1 MFSTL
6 RQTFGDGDRLLS
18 VEIAP
23 PFDKDR
29 TSMRTAC
36 ERCRAQKSKC
46 VSGENGC
53 MLCVAK
59 NRKCEYLV
67 ISRPQRRTSSAAS
80 SGSKSRNDDE
90 DEDDDDNTNNTVVN
104 QPKQSHQARRH
115 KRWSR
120 AQAMR
125 QTSPLSTHLSSP
137 KDQVSVTTASQP
149 SLQDNNT
156 TTNNNNNNNI
166 ATGPDVGL
174 EDAQQL
180 FLGALFPDSLGQIP
194 VVFPQFEPDFFGNM
208 AGPTPTAATKSRPGR
223 GGVGVT
229 AEALTSRRDSSK
241 QSNHTSVYSSSS
253 ADSLFEYGI
262 DPMDFL
268 MDESRIPTTVAPSSA
283 HGSNRVTTEARP
295 TTTHSSTPPNS
306 AAPSTYSSSSSSS
319 SCCCMMTAVS
329 IYEAM
334 QAQLVWGDPIAGPSA
349 ASSPNSTSA
358 GSSYSSGP
366 SWSGSESRTGTT
378 TYHSTT
384 PLMTQQTI
392 LKRQKTILLRCDS
405 LVQCGT
411 CWSRPDF
418 VMLII
423 TMCDRILTSLEAVER
438 FVCSRSDDD
447 VNRISSN
454 GTAAAQD
461 MHAMATPSRAG
472 LEVSSL
478 SQSSQMLQPGVGAWQ
493 IDDDDEME
501 LVISLIKSRVTRLGN
516 LITMAEGT
524 ISANAWPWHERLVQA
539 LRKRSN
545 KLLISLSFR
554 HFP

>member
-36 ERCRAQKSKC
+36 ERCRAQKC

-67 ISRPQRRTSSAAS
+67 ISRPQRRTSSVAS
-80 SGSKSRNDDE
+80 GGSKSRNGD
-90 DEDDDDNTNNTVVN
+90 DEDDDDDDSNNSTVAN
-104 QPKQSHQARRH
+104 QHKQAQQVRRH
-115 KRWSR
+115 KRRSR
-120 AQAMR
+120 AQSMR
-125 QTSPLSTHLSSP
+125 QSSPLTTHLSSP
-137 KDQVSVTTASQP
+137 KDHQRVITAPQP
-149 SLQDNNT
+149 SPQDS
-156 TTNNNNNNNI
+156 TTNSI
-166 ATGPDVGL
+166 TTGPDVGL
-174 EDAQQL
+174 EDAEQQ
-180 FLGALFPDSLGQIP
+180 FLSTLFPDSLGQMP
-194 VVFPQFEPDFFGNM
+194 SVFPHFSPDFFGNM
-208 AGPTPTAATKSRPGR
+208 AGLTPTATSESQAGQS
-223 GGVGVT
+223 GVGFT
-229 AEALTSRRDSSK
+229 AEALTTRRDSSK

-268 MDESRIPTTVAPSSA
+268 LDESRVSTAVAPSGA
-283 HGSNRVTTEARP
+283 HDTNRATTKARP
-295 TTTHSSTPPNS
+295 AAAHSSTSPESVATS
-306 AAPSTYSSSSSSS
+306 AASS

-329 IYEAM
+329 IYETM
-334 QAQLVWGDPIAGPSA
+334 QAQLVWGDPMAGPST
-349 ASSPNSTSA
+349 ASTPSSTSA
-358 GSSYSSGP
+358 GSSYSSGL
-366 SWSGSESRTGTT
+366 SWSGSESGSGIGTAT
-378 TYHSTT
+378 TAYQSAF

-392 LKRQKTILLRCDS
+392 LKRQKMILLRCDS
-405 LVQCGT
+405 LVNCGT

-418 VMLII
+418 VMLIM

-438 FVCSRSDDD
+438 FVCSRNDEEMSKA
-447 VNRISSN
+447 SSN
-454 GTAAAQD
+454 GTATALD
-461 MHAMATPSRAG
+461 MQTMTTPSRAG
-472 LEVSSL
+472 LEVPSL
-478 SQSSQMLQPGVGAWQ
+478 SRSSQMLQPGVGAWQ

-501 LVISLIKSRVTRLGN
+501 LVVSLIKSRVTRLGN

-554 HFP
+554 HFA

>member
-1 MFSTL
+1 
-6 RQTFGDGDRLLS
+6 
-18 VEIAP
+18 
-23 PFDKDR
+23 
-29 TSMRTAC
+29 
-36 ERCRAQKSKC
+36 
-46 VSGENGC
+46 

-80 SGSKSRNDDE
+80 SGSKSRNE
-90 DEDDDDNTNNTVVN
+90 DEDDDDDGNNNNNNNTVVN
-104 QPKQSHQARRH
+104 QHKQSNQARRH
-115 KRWSR
+115 KRSSR
-120 AQAMR
+120 AQSMR
-125 QTSPLSTHLSSP
+125 QSSPLSTHLSSP
-137 KDQVSVTTASQP
+137 KDQSRVVTASQP
-149 SLQDNNT
+149 SLRDNNT
-156 TTNNNNNNNI
+156 NSI

-180 FLGALFPDSLGQIP
+180 FLSTLFPDSLGQIP
-194 VVFPQFEPDFFGNM
+194 AVFPQFDPDFFGKVV
-208 AGPTPTAATKSRPGR
+208 GPTPTAAAKSRAVR
-223 GGVGVT
+223 SGVGVT
-229 AEALTSRRDSSK
+229 AEALTARGDSSK

-268 MDESRIPTTVAPSSA
+268 MDESHIPTTVAPSSA
-283 HGSNRVTTEARP
+283 HGSNRVTNEARP
-295 TTTHSSTPPNS
+295 STAHSSTPPDS
-306 AAPSTYSSSSSSS
+306 AATSNSSSS

-334 QAQLVWGDPIAGPSA
+334 QTQLVWGDPIAGPSA

-366 SWSGSESRTGTT
+366 SWSGSESGTGAT

-405 LVQCGT
+405 LVQCST

-423 TMCDRILTSLEAVER
+423 TMCDRILTSLVAVER
-438 FVCSRSDDD
+438 FVCGRSDDD

-454 GTAAAQD
+454 ITAAAVD
-461 MHAMATPSRAG
+461 MHAMETSSRAG

-478 SQSSQMLQPGVGAWQ
+478 SRSSQMLQPGVGAWQ

>member
-67 ISRPQRRTSSAAS
+67 ISRPQRRTSSVTS
-80 SGSKSRNDDE
+80 GGSKSRNGD
-90 DEDDDDNTNNTVVN
+90 DEDDDDDRNNNNNTVAN
-104 QPKQSHQARRH
+104 QHKQAQQARRH
-115 KRWSR
+115 KRRSR
-120 AQAMR
+120 AQSMR
-125 QTSPLSTHLSSP
+125 QSSPLTTHLSSP
-137 KDQVSVTTASQP
+137 KDHQRVATAPQP
-149 SLQDNNT
+149 SPQDSNT
-156 TTNNNNNNNI
+156 NSI

-174 EDAQQL
+174 EDAEQQ
-180 FLGALFPDSLGQIP
+180 FLSTLFPDSLGQMP
-194 VVFPQFEPDFFGNM
+194 SVFPHFDPDFFGNM
-208 AGPTPTAATKSRPGR
+208 AGLKPTATSENQAGHS
-223 GGVGVT
+223 GVGIT
-229 AEALTSRRDSSK
+229 AEALTTRGDSSK

-253 ADSLFEYGI
+253 ADSLFEYGM

-268 MDESRIPTTVAPSSA
+268 MDESRVSTAVAPSGA
-283 HGSNRVTTEARP
+283 HNTNRVTTKARP
-295 TTTHSSTPPNS
+295 TTIHSSTPPDS
-306 AAPSTYSSSSSSS
+306 VATSTASS

-329 IYEAM
+329 IYETM
-334 QAQLVWGDPIAGPSA
+334 QAQLVWGDPMAGPST
-349 ASSPNSTSA
+349 ASTPSSTSA

-366 SWSGSESRTGTT
+366 SWSGSESGSGTGIAAT
-378 TYHSTT
+378 TYQSTS

-392 LKRQKTILLRCDS
+392 LKRQKMILLRCDS
-405 LVQCGT
+405 LVQCRN

-418 VMLII
+418 VMLIM

-447 VNRISSN
+447 MNKVASN
-454 GTAAAQD
+454 GAAVALD
-461 MHAMATPSRAG
+461 MQAMATPSRTG
-472 LEVSSL
+472 LEVPSL
-478 SQSSQMLQPGVGAWQ
+478 SRSSQMLQPGVGTWQ

-501 LVISLIKSRVTRLGN
+501 LVISLIKSRATRLGN

-554 HFP
+554 HFA

>member
-36 ERCRAQKSKC
+36 ERCRAQKC

-67 ISRPQRRTSSAAS
+67 ISRPQRRTSSVAS
-80 SGSKSRNDDE
+80 GGSKSRNGDDE
-90 DEDDDDNTNNTVVN
+90 DGDDNDSNNNNNNNNTVAN
-104 QPKQSHQARRH
+104 QHKQAQQARRH
-115 KRWSR
+115 KRRSR
-120 AQAMR
+120 AQSMR
-125 QTSPLSTHLSSP
+125 QSSPLTTHVSSP
-137 KDQVSVTTASQP
+137 KDHQRVATAPQP
-149 SLQDNNT
+149 SPQDSNT
-156 TTNNNNNNNI
+156 NSI
-166 ATGPDVGL
+166 VTGPDVDL
-174 EDAQQL
+174 DDAEQQ
-180 FLGALFPDSLGQIP
+180 FLSTLFPDTLRQMP
-194 VVFPQFEPDFFGNM
+194 PAFPHFEPDFFGNM
-208 AGPTPTAATKSRPGR
+208 ASLTPTTTSKGQAGHT
-223 GGVGVT
+223 GVDVT
-229 AEALTSRRDSSK
+229 AEALTAHGDSSN
-241 QSNHTSVYSSSS
+241 QSNHMSVYSTSS

-268 MDESRIPTTVAPSSA
+268 MEESRVSTTVAPSGA
-283 HGSNRVTTEARP
+283 HGSNRVTNEARP
-295 TTTHSSTPPNS
+295 TKIRSSPLDSVPT
-306 AAPSTYSSSSSSS
+306 STSDSSSS

-329 IYEAM
+329 IYETM
-334 QAQLVWGDPIAGPSA
+334 QAQLVWGDPIAGPSTT
-349 ASSPNSTSA
+349 STPNSTSA

-366 SWSGSESRTGTT
+366 SWSGSESGTGIGTAGT
-378 TYHSTT
+378 AYQSTS

-392 LKRQKTILLRCDS
+392 LKRQKLILLRCDS

-418 VMLII
+418 VMLIM

-447 VNRISSN
+447 INKVTSN
-454 GTAAAQD
+454 GAAVALNVQ
-461 MHAMATPSRAG
+461 AMATPSRTG
-472 LEVSSL
+472 LEVPSL
-478 SQSSQMLQPGVGAWQ
+478 PRSSQMLQPGVGAWQ

-501 LVISLIKSRVTRLGN
+501 LVTSLIKSRATRLGN

-554 HFP
+554 HFA

>member
-1 MFSTL
+1 
-6 RQTFGDGDRLLS
+6 
-18 VEIAP
+18 
-23 PFDKDR
+23 
-29 TSMRTAC
+29 
-36 ERCRAQKSKC
+36 
-46 VSGENGC
+46 

-80 SGSKSRNDDE
+80 GGSKSRNGD
-90 DEDDDDNTNNTVVN
+90 DEDDDDDDNNNNNNTVVN
-104 QPKQSHQARRH
+104 QHKQAQQARRH
-115 KRWSR
+115 KRRSR
-120 AQAMR
+120 AQSMR
-125 QTSPLSTHLSSP
+125 QSSPLTTHLSSP
-137 KDQVSVTTASQP
+137 KDQQRVVTAPQP
-149 SLQDNNT
+149 SPQDSNA
-156 TTNNNNNNNI
+156 NNI

-174 EDAQQL
+174 DDAEQQ
-180 FLGALFPDSLGQIP
+180 FLSTLFPDTLGQMP
-194 VVFPQFEPDFFGNM
+194 SVFPHFDPDFFGNM
-208 AGPTPTAATKSRPGR
+208 ASLTPTTSSKSQAGHT
-223 GGVGVT
+223 GVGVT
-229 AEALTSRRDSSK
+229 AEALTAHRDSSK

-262 DPMDFL
+262 DPTDFL
-268 MDESRIPTTVAPSSA
+268 MDESRTSTTVAPSGA
-283 HGSNRVTTEARP
+283 HDTNRVTSEARP
-295 TTTHSSTPPNS
+295 STIHLSTPLDSVPT
-306 AAPSTYSSSSSSS
+306 STSNSSSS

-329 IYEAM
+329 IYETM
-334 QAQLVWGDPIAGPSA
+334 QAQLVWGDPVAGPSA

-366 SWSGSESRTGTT
+366 SWSGSESGLGAGTAAT
-378 TYHSTT
+378 TYQSTS

-392 LKRQKTILLRCDS
+392 LKRQKMILLRCDS
-405 LVQCGT
+405 LVQCGS

-418 VMLII
+418 VMLVM

-447 VNRISSN
+447 LNMNSSN
-454 GTAAAQD
+454 GAAAALNMQ
-461 MHAMATPSRAG
+461 AMAAPSRAG

-478 SQSSQMLQPGVGAWQ
+478 SRSSQMLQPGVVAWQ

-554 HFP
+554 HFS

>member
-36 ERCRAQKSKC
+36 ERCRAQKC

-67 ISRPQRRTSSAAS
+67 ISRPQRRTSSVG
-80 SGSKSRNDDE
+80 SGGAKSRNDD
-90 DEDDDDNTNNTVVN
+90 DDDNNDVDNNNTVVN
-104 QPKQSHQARRH
+104 QQKQAHQARRH
-115 KRWSR
+115 KLRSR
-120 AQAMR
+120 AQSVR
-125 QTSPLSTHLSSP
+125 QSSPLSTHLASP
-137 KDQVSVTTASQP
+137 KDQLRVVSTPQP
-149 SLQDNNT
+149 SLQDDNT
-156 TTNNNNNNNI
+156 KNI
-166 ATGPDVGL
+166 TTGPDMGL

-180 FLGALFPDSLGQIP
+180 FLDTLFPNSLGQMP
-194 VVFPQFEPDFFGNM
+194 SVFPQFDPDFFGNM
-208 AGPTPTAATKSRPGR
+208 AGPTPTAVSKSRAGYS
-223 GGVGVT
+223 GVGVT
-229 AEALTSRRDSSK
+229 AEALTARGDSSK

-268 MDESRIPTTVAPSSA
+268 MDESRVSTTMAPSGA
-283 HGSNRVTTEARP
+283 NDTNRVTTEARP
-295 TTTHSSTPPNS
+295 TTTHSSTPS
-306 AAPSTYSSSSSSS
+306 DSVATTTTSSSS

-329 IYEAM
+329 IYETM
-334 QAQLVWGDPIAGPSA
+334 QAQLVWGDPIAGPST
-349 ASSPNSTSA
+349 ASTPNSTSA

-366 SWSGSESRTGTT
+366 SWSGSESGSGATK
-378 TYHSTT
+378 YQSTS

-392 LKRQKTILLRCDS
+392 LKRQKMILLRCDS
-405 LVQCGT
+405 LVGCSS

-418 VMLII
+418 VMLIM

-447 VNRISSN
+447 NYKASYN
-454 GTAAAQD
+454 DATAALD
-461 MHAMATPSRAG
+461 MQGVATPSRAG

-478 SQSSQMLQPGVGAWQ
+478 SRSSQMLQPGVGAWQ

-501 LVISLIKSRVTRLGN
+501 LVISLIKSRATRLGN

-524 ISANAWPWHERLVQA
+524 ISTNAWPWHESYEMIQ
-539 LRKRSN
+539 KD
-545 KLLISLSFR
+545 KF
-554 HFP
+554 

>member
-29 TSMRTAC
+29 TSMRAAC

-67 ISRPQRRTSSAAS
+67 ISRPQRRTSSVAS
-80 SGSKSRNDDE
+80 GGSKSRNGDD
-90 DEDDDDNTNNTVVN
+90 DEDDDDNNNNNNTIVN
-104 QPKQSHQARRH
+104 QQKQAHQARRH
-115 KRWSR
+115 KRRSR
-120 AQAMR
+120 AQSMR
-125 QTSPLSTHLSSP
+125 QSSPLSTHLASP
-137 KDQVSVTTASQP
+137 KDQTRVATTSQP
-149 SLQDNNT
+149 SFQDSNT
-156 TTNNNNNNNI
+156 ENI
-166 ATGPDVGL
+166 ATDPDMGL

-180 FLGALFPDSLGQIP
+180 FLETLFPDSLGQIP
-194 VVFPQFEPDFFGNM
+194 SVFPQFEPDFFGNM
-208 AGPTPTAATKSRPGR
+208 AGLTPTAASKDLAGR
-223 GGVGVT
+223 NGVGVT
-229 AEALTSRRDSSK
+229 AEALTARGDSSK

-268 MDESRIPTTVAPSSA
+268 MEESRVSTTVAPGST
-283 HGSNRVTTEARP
+283 HGSNRVTVEARP
-295 TTTHSSTPPNS
+295 PATHSSTPPDS
-306 AAPSTYSSSSSSS
+306 VATSTSTSTSSSS

-329 IYEAM
+329 IYETM

-349 ASSPNSTSA
+349 ASTPSSTSA

-366 SWSGSESRTGTT
+366 SWSGSESGSGTGTAAT
-378 TYHSTT
+378 VYQSTS

-392 LKRQKTILLRCDS
+392 LKRQKMILLRCDS

-418 VMLII
+418 VMLIM

-438 FVCSRSDDD
+438 FVCSKNDDNITQ
-447 VNRISSN
+447 VSSN
-454 GTAAAQD
+454 GATAALD
-461 MHAMATPSRAG
+461 MHAMATPSRGG
-472 LEVSSL
+472 LEVLPL
-478 SQSSQMLQPGVGAWQ
+478 SRSSQMLQPGVGAWQ

-501 LVISLIKSRVTRLGN
+501 LVVSLIKSRVTRLGN

-524 ISANAWPWHERLVQA
+524 ISANAWPWHERLVHA

-554 HFP
+554 HFS

>member
-36 ERCRAQKSKC
+36 ERCRAQKC

-67 ISRPQRRTSSAAS
+67 ISRPQRRAS
-80 SGSKSRNDDE
+80 SVASGGSKSRNGD
-90 DEDDDDNTNNTVVN
+90 DEDDDDDDNNNTVVN
-104 QPKQSHQARRH
+104 QHKQAQQARRH
-115 KRWSR
+115 KRRSR
-120 AQAMR
+120 AQSIR
-125 QTSPLSTHLSSP
+125 QSSPLTTHLSSP
-137 KDQVSVTTASQP
+137 KDQQRVVTATQP
-149 SLQDNNT
+149 SAQDSNT
-156 TTNNNNNNNI
+156 NNI

-174 EDAQQL
+174 DDAEQQ
-180 FLGALFPDSLGQIP
+180 FLSTLFPDTLGQMP
-194 VVFPQFEPDFFGNM
+194 SVFPHFDPDFFGNM
-208 AGPTPTAATKSRPGR
+208 ASLTPTATSKGQAGHIA
-223 GGVGVT
+223 VGIT
-229 AEALTSRRDSSK
+229 AEALTTRGDSSK

-268 MDESRIPTTVAPSSA
+268 MDESRTSTTVAPSSA
-283 HGSNRVTTEARP
+283 HDTNRVTNEARP
-295 TTTHSSTPPNS
+295 STTHSSTPLDSVPT
-306 AAPSTYSSSSSSS
+306 STSNSSSS

-329 IYEAM
+329 IYETM
-334 QAQLVWGDPIAGPSA
+334 QAQLVWGDPVAGPSA

-366 SWSGSESRTGTT
+366 SWSGSESGSGTGTAAT
-378 TYHSTT
+378 TYQSTS

-392 LKRQKTILLRCDS
+392 LKRQKMILLRCDS
-405 LVQCGT
+405 LVQCGS

-418 VMLII
+418 VMLIM

-447 VNRISSN
+447 LNRNSSN
-454 GTAAAQD
+454 GAAAALD
-461 MHAMATPSRAG
+461 MQAMAAPSRAG
-472 LEVSSL
+472 LAVSSL
-478 SQSSQMLQPGVGAWQ
+478 SRSSQMLQPGVGAWQ

-554 HFP
+554 HFS

>member
-36 ERCRAQKSKC
+36 ERCRAQKC

-67 ISRPQRRTSSAAS
+67 ISRPQRRTSSVAS
-80 SGSKSRNDDE
+80 GGSKSRNGD
-90 DEDDDDNTNNTVVN
+90 DEDDDDDDNNNAVVN
-104 QPKQSHQARRH
+104 QHKQAQQARRH
-115 KRWSR
+115 KLRSR
-120 AQAMR
+120 AQSMR
-125 QTSPLSTHLSSP
+125 QSSPLTTHLSSP
-137 KDQVSVTTASQP
+137 KDHQRVITAPQP
-149 SLQDNNT
+149 SPQDS
-156 TTNNNNNNNI
+156 NNNNI
-166 ATGPDVGL
+166 AAGPDVGL
-174 EDAQQL
+174 DDAEQQ
-180 FLGALFPDSLGQIP
+180 FLSTLFPDTLGQMP
-194 VVFPQFEPDFFGNM
+194 PAFPHFDPGFFGNI
-208 AGPTPTAATKSRPGR
+208 AGLTPTATSESQAGHSGA
-223 GGVGVT
+223 GIT
-229 AEALTSRRDSSK
+229 AEALTTRGDSSE

-268 MDESRIPTTVAPSSA
+268 LDESRVSTAVAYSSA
-283 HGSNRVTTEARP
+283 HDTNRATTKARP
-295 TTTHSSTPPNS
+295 TTTHSHSSTPPGS
-306 AAPSTYSSSSSSS
+306 VATSTASS

-329 IYEAM
+329 IYETM
-334 QAQLVWGDPIAGPSA
+334 QAQLVWGDPIAGPST
-349 ASSPNSTSA
+349 ASTPSSTSA

-366 SWSGSESRTGTT
+366 SWSGSESGSGIGAAATA
-378 TYHSTT
+378 YQSTS

-392 LKRQKTILLRCDS
+392 LKRQKMILLRCDS
-405 LVQCGT
+405 LVQCRS

-418 VMLII
+418 VMLVM

-438 FVCSRSDDD
+438 FVCSRNDDEL
-447 VNRISSN
+447 NKASTN
-454 GTAAAQD
+454 GTATALDVQ
-461 MHAMATPSRAG
+461 AMATASRAG
-472 LEVSSL
+472 LEVPSL
-478 SQSSQMLQPGVGAWQ
+478 SRSSQMLQPGVGAWQ

-545 KLLISLSFR
+545 KILISLSFR
-554 HFP
+554 HFA

>member
-67 ISRPQRRTSSAAS
+67 ISRPQRRTSSVAS
-80 SGSKSRNDDE
+80 GGSKSRNGE
-90 DEDDDDNTNNTVVN
+90 DEDDEDDDNTNTVAN
-104 QPKQSHQARRH
+104 QHKQAQQARRH
-115 KRWSR
+115 KRRSR
-120 AQAMR
+120 AQSMR
-125 QTSPLSTHLSSP
+125 QSSPLSTHLSSP
-137 KDQVSVTTASQP
+137 KDQSRVVTTSQP
-149 SLQDNNT
+149 SLQDNS
-156 TTNNNNNNNI
+156 NNI

-174 EDAQQL
+174 EEAQQL
-180 FLGALFPDSLGQIP
+180 FLDTLFPDSLGQIP
-194 VVFPQFEPDFFGNM
+194 PVFPQFDPGFFGNI
-208 AGPTPTAATKSRPGR
+208 AGVTPTATSKSREGHS
-223 GGVGVT
+223 GVGVT
-229 AEALTSRRDSSK
+229 AEALTARGNSSK

-268 MDESRIPTTVAPSSA
+268 MDESRVSTTLAPSGA
-283 HGSNRVTTEARP
+283 HDPKRITTEAQP
-295 TTTHSSTPPNS
+295 ATTHSSTPPDS
-306 AAPSTYSSSSSSS
+306 VATSTSSPS

-334 QAQLVWGDPIAGPSA
+334 QSQLVWGDPVAGPSA
-349 ASSPNSTSA
+349 ASTPSSTSA

-366 SWSGSESRTGTT
+366 SWSGSDSGSGAGTAAT
-378 TYHSTT
+378 TCQSTS

-392 LKRQKTILLRCDS
+392 LKRQKMILLRCDS

-418 VMLII
+418 VMLIM
-423 TMCDRILTSLEAVER
+423 TMCDRILTSLEAVDR
-438 FVCSRSDDD
+438 FVCNRSDDD
-447 VNRISSN
+447 INKVSSN
-454 GTAAAQD
+454 GTAAALD
-461 MHAMATPSRAG
+461 MQVMATPLSAG

-478 SQSSQMLQPGVGAWQ
+478 SRSSQMLQPGVGAWQ

-554 HFP
+554 YFS